1 MQRPQASD
9 LAPKDWSHV
18 RETINMLCLAVCQI
32 EATLADSNGAVN
44 VLTQSFTHLAEHS
57 NVVARQIQNIRRI
70 DDLNAFKQDIF
81 DTSKEMSANVSASI
95 QAFQF
100 YDRVCQRLDH
110 VARGLE
116 RVSAIMEDRVQI
128 NDPDAW
134 RKVQESVR
142 DSYTMEAERI
152 MFEFIMRGGSVGD
165 ALQIYRHHFEQ
176 AEGGEE
182 RDDVQLF

>member
-1 MQRPQASD
+1 MQPTQAND
-9 LAPKDWSHV
+9 LTPTDWSHV

-32 EATLADSNGAVN
+32 EATLADSNKAVD
-44 VLTQSFTHLAEHS
+44 VLTQSFTQLARHS
-57 NVVARQIQNIRRI
+57 DTVVRELESVERI
-70 DDLNAFKQDIF
+70 EDLKAFKREIADN
-81 DTSKEMSANVSASI
+81 SAAISDNVNASI

-116 RVSAIMEDRVQI
+116 SVSAVMGDGMQI

-134 RKVQESVR
+134 RKIQDSVK

-152 MFEFIMRGGSVGD
+152 MFEFIMRGGSVRE

-176 AEGGEE
+176 TTTDSSPDEI
-182 RDDVQLF
+182 QLF